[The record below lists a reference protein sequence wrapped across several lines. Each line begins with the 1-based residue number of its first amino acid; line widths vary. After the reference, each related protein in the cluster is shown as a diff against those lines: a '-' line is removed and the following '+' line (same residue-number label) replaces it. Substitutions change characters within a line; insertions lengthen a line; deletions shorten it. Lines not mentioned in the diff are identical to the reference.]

1 MSPAAS
7 TTDKP
12 GANAS
17 TSTSGGAELKV
28 STSPR
33 PGSRLAVEIS
43 VPADRTSSCHEQAV
57 EKLSR
62 TLKLPGLLIIL
73 NLVYLL
79 ICGKRQLLLL
89 QL

>member
-17 TSTSGGAELKV
+17 TSTSGGAELKL

-43 VPADRTSSCHEQAV
+43 VPADRTSSCTAA
-57 EKLSR
+57 
-62 TLKLPGLLIIL
+62 G
-73 NLVYLL
+73 
-79 ICGKRQLLLL
+79 
-89 QL
+89 